1 MEIIETIKGPHLLL
15 LDNYNMKHIFEV
27 FLLTCVSVSV
37 CTTVLLQLENPPSS
51 VFAAEQSAPNINK
64 TSYDYQLESNVTDGN
79 TINEIAYKNS
89 QHGISM
95 LFPSNWTFSTSGLPE
110 YNQIAAFYAPLQN
123 LSDPIPARLTIAVMS
138 YVQTVPL
145 KDFTNMT
152 ISSINQTGQI
162 KISSSDPITL
172 AGQPGHQLVFS
183 TLPNIGNPISFE
195 ILHSWT
201 VIDHKVYVFQYSAES
216 AKFNTYLP
224 TVKHILESLTIE

>member
-1 MEIIETIKGPHLLL
+1 
-15 LDNYNMKHIFEV
+15 MKHIFEV
-27 FLLTCVSVSV
+27 FLLTFVCACM
-37 CTTVLLQLENPPSS
+37 CTTVLFQLEIPSQS
-51 VFAAEQSAPNINK
+51 VFAAEQPTNNINK
-64 TSYDYQLESNVTDGN
+64 TNYDYQLEPNVTDGN
-79 TINEIAYKNS
+79 TINEIAYKNP

-138 YVQTVPL
+138 YEQNISL

-152 ISSINQTGQI
+152 ISSINQTGQVR
-162 KISSSDPITL
+162 ISSSDPTTL
-172 AGQPGHQLVFS
+172 AGRPGHQLVFS

-201 VIDHKVYVFQYSAES
+201 VVDNKIYVFQYSAES
-216 AKFNTYLP
+216 ARFNSYLP
-224 TVKHILESLTIE
+224 TVKHILETLTIE